1 MQLRIVGARVADGA
15 DLVDLHIDG
24 GVVTAVAP
32 HVASAAETGVPEPAD
47 VEIDAAGA
55 LVRPPFVEPHIHLD
69 ATLTAGEP
77 RWNQSGTLWEG
88 IAVWSER
95 KPSVTREDV
104 IARAEQVLRWQA
116 AHGVLAVRSHCD
128 VTDPG
133 LTALDA
139 LLELRDR
146 VRDVMT
152 LQVVAFPQEGIVS
165 YPGGAE
171 LLEEAVRRG
180 ADVVG
185 AIPHYEDTREDGV
198 RSLEIAVDIA
208 ERHGRRVDA
217 HCDEIDDEQSRFIEV
232 LATLA
237 LRTGL
242 GDRVTASHTTAMG
255 SYNGA
260 YAYKLQRLLSRS
272 GINLVSN
279 PMVNLALQGRFD
291 DYPKRRG
298 LTRVKEMLAAGVNVA
313 FGSDDVMDPWFPMG
327 TANPLQVAHSG
338 VLAAQLTGQA
348 EIAEALEM
356 VSSRGARVLG
366 LDEEHGIE
374 VGRSANLVVIPAS
387 SRMDAVRR
395 QVAPRWVV
403 SRGRV
408 IAERQP
414 EPTSLDWFGQQH
426 RVDFVRDVDAEG
438 ATWREARLTRHVE
451 PAAVGGGRAAQLAT
465 DRHGLST
472 GNSSQC

>member
-1 MQLRIVGARVADGA
+1 MQLCIRDARLDEGSP
-15 DLVDLHIDG
+15 LVDVHVDRG
-24 GVVTAVAP
+24 RVTAIQPAVP
-32 HVASAAETGVPEPAD
+32 ASVRRAAATD
-47 VEIDAAGA
+47 IDAAGA
-55 LVRPPFVEPHIHLD
+55 LVRAPFVEPHIHLD

-77 RWNQSGTLWEG
+77 RWNSSGTLWEG
-88 IAVWSER
+88 IAVWAER
-95 KPSVTREDV
+95 KPDVTREDV
-104 IARAEQVLRWQA
+104 LARAEQVLRWQA
-116 AHGVLAVRSHCD
+116 AQGVLFVRSHCD

-146 VRDVMT
+146 VRDVMV

-165 YPGGAE
+165 FPDGAA

-185 AIPHYEDTREDGV
+185 AIPHFEDTREDGV
-198 RSLEIAVDIA
+198 RSLEIAVELA
-208 ERHGRRVDA
+208 ERYGRMVDA
-217 HCDEIDDEQSRFIEV
+217 HCDEIDDEQSRFVEV

-242 GDRVTASHTTAMG
+242 RERVTASHTTAMG

-260 YAYKLQRLLSRS
+260 YAYKLQRLLVRS

-327 TANPLQVAHSG
+327 TANPLQVAHTG
-338 VLAAQLTGQA
+338 VVAAQLTGQA
-348 EIAEALEM
+348 EIAEAFSM
-356 VSSRGARVLG
+356 VSSRGARVMGLG
-366 LDEEHGIE
+366 DAYGLE
-374 VGRSANLVVIPAS
+374 VGRPANLVVIPAAS
-387 SRMDAVRR
+387 PMDAVRR
-395 QVAPRWVV
+395 QVRPQWVV
-403 SRGRV
+403 AQGRLV
-408 IAERQP
+408 AIR
-414 EPTSLDWFGQQH
+414 PTEAIELSWLGEQH
-426 RVDFVRDVDAEG
+426 SVDFVRDCDSAA
-438 ATWREARLTRHVE
+438 ATWRHASLRE
-451 PAAVGGGRAAQLAT
+451 GRQSHDQSA
-465 DRHGLST
+465 
-472 GNSSQC
+472 

>member
-1 MQLRIVGARVADGA
+1 MQLRVRRALLQDGA
-15 DLVDLHIDG
+15 DLVDLHVENGTISSIDPHS
-24 GVVTAVAP
+24 AQAP
-32 HVASAAETGVPEPAD
+32 GRVAD

-55 LVRPPFVEPHIHLD
+55 MVRPPFVEPHIHLD

-77 RWNQSGTLWEG
+77 RWNESGTLWEG

-95 KPSVTREDV
+95 KPSITREDV
-104 IARAEQVLRWQA
+104 LDRAEQVLRWQA
-116 AHGVLAVRSHCD
+116 AQGVLFVRSHCD
-128 VTDPG
+128 VTDPA

-139 LLELRDR
+139 LLELREL
-146 VRDVMT
+146 VSDVMV

-165 YPGGAE
+165 FPQGAE

-208 ERHGRRVDA
+208 ERHGRMIDA
-217 HCDEIDDEQSRFIEV
+217 HCDEIDDEQSRFVEV

-237 LRTGL
+237 MRSGLRE
-242 GDRVTASHTTAMG
+242 RVTASHTTAMG

-260 YAYKLQRLLSRS
+260 YADKLQRLIQRS

-298 LTRVKEMLAAGVNVA
+298 LTRVKEMAAAGVNVA
-313 FGSDDVMDPWFPMG
+313 FGSDDVVDPWFPLG
-327 TANPLQVAHSG
+327 TANPMLLAHSG
-338 VLAAQLTGQA
+338 VLAAQMTGQT
-348 EIAEALEM
+348 EIAETFEM

-366 LDEEHGIE
+366 IEERYGLE
-374 VGRSANLVVIPAS
+374 VGRPASFVVVPAS

-403 SRGRV
+403 SHGRV
-408 IAERQP
+408 VSERDPSPVRVQWRGD
-414 EPTSLDWFGQQH
+414 EHQ
-426 RVDFVRDVDAEG
+426 VDFVRAVDEG
-438 ATWREARLTRHVE
+438 RATWRDARL
-451 PAAVGGGRAAQLAT
+451 
-465 DRHGLST
+465 DRGV
-472 GNSSQC
+472 

>member
-1 MQLRIVGARVADGA
+1 MQLRVRRALVADGA
-15 DLVDLHIDG
+15 DLVDLHVDHGMIS
-24 GVVTAVAP
+24 AVEP
-32 HVASAAETGVPEPAD
+32 YSTDSPERLAD
-47 VEIDAAGA
+47 LEIDAAGA

-77 RWNQSGTLWEG
+77 RSNVSGTLWEG

-95 KPSVTREDV
+95 KPSVSREDV
-104 IARAEQVLRWQA
+104 LARAEQVLRWLA
-116 AHGVLAVRSHCD
+116 AQGVLFVRSHCD
-128 VTDPG
+128 VTDPR

-146 VRDVMT
+146 VREVVA

-165 YPGGAE
+165 FPRGAE

-208 ERHGRRVDA
+208 QRHGRQVDA
-217 HCDEIDDEQSRFIEV
+217 HCDETDDEQSRFVEV

-237 LRTGL
+237 MRTGL
-242 GDRVTASHTTAMG
+242 GPRVTASHTTAMG
-255 SYNGA
+255 SYSGA
-260 YAYKLQRLLSRS
+260 YAYKLQRLLARS

-313 FGSDDVMDPWFPMG
+313 FGSDDVMDPWFPLG
-327 TANPLQVAHSG
+327 TGSPMLVAHSG
-338 VLAAQLTGQA
+338 VLAAQMTGQA
-348 EIAEALEM
+348 EIAETFEM

-366 LDEEHGIE
+366 LADGYGLQ
-374 VGRSANLVVIPAS
+374 VGRPANLVVVPAS

-395 QVAPRWVV
+395 QVPPRWVV
-403 SRGRV
+403 AHGTV
-408 IAERQP
+408 VAER
-414 EPTSLDWFGQQH
+414 EPSPVSLHWLTEQH
-426 RVDFVRDVDAEG
+426 EVDFVRDRDAP
-438 ATWREARLTRHVE
+438 AASWRDARLIRS
-451 PAAVGGGRAAQLAT
+451 G
-465 DRHGLST
+465 D
-472 GNSSQC
+472 SS

>member
-1 MQLRIVGARVADGA
+1 MQLRVRRARLADDAALVDVHVDQGRVTALVPSTAGASARV
-15 DLVDLHIDG
+15 
-24 GVVTAVAP
+24 
-32 HVASAAETGVPEPAD
+32 AD

-55 LVRPPFVEPHIHLD
+55 LVRPPFVEPHVHLD

-77 RWNQSGTLWEG
+77 RWNASGTLWEG

-95 KPSVTREDV
+95 KPSVTRDDV
-104 IARAEQVLRWQA
+104 LARAEQVLRWQA
-116 AHGVLAVRSHCD
+116 AQGVLFVRSHCD
-128 VTDPG
+128 VTDPS

-146 VRDVMT
+146 VRDVVH

-165 YPGGAE
+165 FPDGAE

-198 RSLEIAVDIA
+198 RSLEVAVGIA
-208 ERHGRRVDA
+208 ERHGVLVDA

-237 LRTGL
+237 MRTGL
-242 GDRVTASHTTAMG
+242 RERVTASHTTAMG

-260 YAYKLQRLLSRS
+260 YALKLQRLLVRS

-298 LTRVKEMLAAGVNVA
+298 MTRVKELLAAGVNVA
-313 FGSDDVMDPWFPMG
+313 FGSDDVMDPWFPLG
-327 TANPLQVAHSG
+327 TGNPLQVAHSG
-338 VLAAQLTGQA
+338 VLGAQLTGQD
-348 EIAEALEM
+348 EIAETFEM

-366 LDEEHGIE
+366 LGDGYGLE
-374 VGRSANLVVIPAS
+374 VGRPASMVVVPAS
-387 SRMDAVRR
+387 SRSDAVRR

-403 SRGRV
+403 AAGEVVAHTPPSPV
-408 IAERQP
+408 E
-414 EPTSLDWFGQQH
+414 LHWFGQDLQ
-426 RVDFVRDVDAEG
+426 VDFVRDADAAA
-438 ATWREARLTRHVE
+438 ATWRDAALTTSR
-451 PAAVGGGRAAQLAT
+451 T
-465 DRHGLST
+465 T
-472 GNSSQC
+472 GAHR

>member
-1 MQLRIVGARVADGA
+1 MTRLRVRRARLDDDGE
-15 DLVDLHIDG
+15 LVDVHIEDRAI
-24 GVVTAVAP
+24 TAVVP
-32 HVASAAETGVPEPAD
+32 HVEDAPAATAA
-47 VEIDAAGA
+47 VEIDAAGG
-55 LVRPPFVEPHIHLD
+55 LVRAPFVEPHIHLD

-77 RWNQSGTLWEG
+77 RWNRSGTLWEG

-95 KPSVTREDV
+95 KPGVSREDV
-104 IARAEQVLRWQA
+104 LTRAEQVLRWQA
-116 AHGVLAVRSHCD
+116 AQGVLFVRSHCD

-146 VRDVMT
+146 VRDVVV

-165 YPGGAE
+165 YPRGAE

-185 AIPHYEDTREDGV
+185 AIPHFEDTREDGV

-208 ERHGRRVDA
+208 TRYDRAVDA
-217 HCDEIDDEQSRFIEV
+217 HCDEIDDEQSRFVEV

-242 GDRVTASHTTAMG
+242 RERVTASHTTAMG
-255 SYNGA
+255 SYGAA
-260 YAYKLQRLLSRS
+260 YAYKLERLLVRS

-313 FGSDDVMDPWFPMG
+313 FGTDDVMDPWFPLG
-327 TANPLQVAHSG
+327 TGSPMLLAHTG
-338 VLAAQLTGQA
+338 VVAAQMTGQD
-348 EIAEALEM
+348 EIAETLEM

-366 LDEEHGIE
+366 LGAGYGLEQ
-374 VGRSANLVVIPAS
+374 GRPANLVVLPAS
-387 SRMDAVRR
+387 SRIDAVRR
-395 QVAPRWVV
+395 QVSPRWVV
-403 SRGRV
+403 AGGEV
-408 IAERQP
+408 VAERAMSPALLRWQGATG
-414 EPTSLDWFGQQH
+414 E
-426 RVDFVRDVDAEG
+426 VDFVRDADSDS
-438 ATWREARLTRHVE
+438 ATWRDAALHR
-451 PAAVGGGRAAQLAT
+451 PAGT
-465 DRHGLST
+465 
-472 GNSSQC
+472 

>member
-1 MQLRIVGARVADGA
+1 MSRLRVRRALLAEGDG
-15 DLVDLHIDG
+15 LVDLHVSDG
-24 GVVTAVAP
+24 VITAITP
-32 HVASAAETGVPEPAD
+32 SADGTTAGGSAD
-47 VEIDAAGA
+47 PTDIDAAGA

-77 RWNQSGTLWEG
+77 RWNASGTLWEG

-95 KPSVTREDV
+95 KPAVTREDV

-116 AHGVLAVRSHCD
+116 AHGVLFVRSHCD
-128 VTDPG
+128 VTDPA

-152 LQVVAFPQEGIVS
+152 VQVVAFPQEGIVS
-165 YPGGAE
+165 FPGGPE

-185 AIPHYEDTREDGV
+185 AIPHFEDTRDDGV

-208 ERHGRRVDA
+208 ERHGRLVDA
-217 HCDEIDDEQSRFIEV
+217 HCDEIDDEQSRFVEV

-242 GDRVTASHTTAMG
+242 RERVTASHTTAMG

-260 YAYKLQRLLSRS
+260 YAYKLQRLLTRS

-313 FGSDDVMDPWFPMG
+313 FGSDDVMDPWFPLG
-327 TANPLQVAHSG
+327 TGNPMLLAHSG
-338 VLAAQLTGQA
+338 VIAAQLTGQA
-348 EIAEALEM
+348 EIAETVEM
-356 VSSRGARVLG
+356 VSSRGARVLALEDRYG
-366 LDEEHGIE
+366 LE
-374 VGRSANLVVIPAS
+374 VGRPASFVVLPAS
-387 SRMDAVRR
+387 SRLDAVRR
-395 QVAPRWVV
+395 QVSPRWVV
-403 SRGRV
+403 SHGRV
-408 IAERQP
+408 IASRPASPARLRWADGSTHEI
-414 EPTSLDWFGQQH
+414 
-426 RVDFVRDVDAEG
+426 DFVRDADTAA
-438 ATWREARLTRHVE
+438 ATWREAGI
-451 PAAVGGGRAAQLAT
+451 VGGT
-465 DRHGLST
+465 T
-472 GNSSQC
+472 P

>member
-1 MQLRIVGARVADGA
+1 MTRLRVRRARLDDDGE
-15 DLVDLHIDG
+15 LVDVHIEDRAI
-24 GVVTAVAP
+24 TAVVPHGKDAP
-32 HVASAAETGVPEPAD
+32 AATVA
-47 VEIDAAGA
+47 VEIDAAGG
-55 LVRPPFVEPHIHLD
+55 LVRAPFVEPHIHLD

-77 RWNQSGTLWEG
+77 RWNRSGTLWEG

-95 KPSVTREDV
+95 KPGVTREDV
-104 IARAEQVLRWQA
+104 LARAEQVLRWQA
-116 AHGVLAVRSHCD
+116 AQGVLFVRSHCD
-128 VTDPG
+128 VTDPE

-146 VRDVMT
+146 VRDVVV

-165 YPGGAE
+165 YPRGAE

-185 AIPHYEDTREDGV
+185 AIPHFEDTREDGV

-208 ERHGRRVDA
+208 TRYDRAVDA
-217 HCDEIDDEQSRFIEV
+217 HCDEIDDEQSRFVEV

-242 GDRVTASHTTAMG
+242 RERVTASHTTAMG
-255 SYNGA
+255 SYGGA
-260 YAYKLQRLLSRS
+260 YAYKLERLLVRS

-313 FGSDDVMDPWFPMG
+313 FGTDDVMDPWFPLG
-327 TANPLQVAHSG
+327 TGSPMLLAHTG
-338 VLAAQLTGQA
+338 VVAAQMTGQD
-348 EIAEALEM
+348 EIAETLEM

-366 LDEEHGIE
+366 LGAGYGLEP
-374 VGRSANLVVIPAS
+374 GRPANLVVLPAS
-387 SRMDAVRR
+387 SRIDAVRR
-395 QVAPRWVV
+395 QVSPRWVV
-403 SRGRV
+403 AGGEV
-408 IAERQP
+408 VAERARSPALLRWQGATG
-414 EPTSLDWFGQQH
+414 E
-426 RVDFVRDVDAEG
+426 VDFVRDADSDS
-438 ATWREARLTRHVE
+438 ATWRDAALHR
-451 PAAVGGGRAAQLAT
+451 PAGT
-465 DRHGLST
+465 
-472 GNSSQC
+472 

>member
-1 MQLRIVGARVADGA
+1 MQLRVRRALLTEGDE
-15 DLVDLHIDG
+15 LVDIEVEN
-24 GVVTAVAP
+24 GVISAIAP
-32 HVASAAETGVPEPAD
+32 HSAGDVERPAG
-47 VEIDAAGA
+47 VEIDAAGS
-55 LVRPPFVEPHIHLD
+55 LVRAPFVEPHIHLD

-77 RWNQSGTLWEG
+77 RWNDSGTLWEG

-95 KPSVTREDV
+95 KPTVTREDV

-116 AHGVLAVRSHCD
+116 AQGVLFVRSHCD
-128 VTDPG
+128 VTDAK

-139 LLELRDR
+139 LLELRER
-146 VRDVMT
+146 VRDVIT

-165 YPGGAE
+165 FPGGAE

-185 AIPHYEDTREDGV
+185 AIPHFEDTREDGV

-208 ERHGRRVDA
+208 ERYGRLVDA
-217 HCDEIDDEQSRFIEV
+217 HCDEIDDEQSRFVEV

-237 LRTGL
+237 LRSGL
-242 GDRVTASHTTAMG
+242 GERVTASHTTAMG

-260 YAYKLQRLLSRS
+260 YAYKLQRLLGRS

-313 FGSDDVMDPWFPMG
+313 FGSDDVMDPWFPLG
-327 TANPLQVAHSG
+327 TGSPMLLAHSG

-348 EIAEALEM
+348 EIAETLEM
-356 VSSRGARVLG
+356 VSTRGARVMGLG
-366 LDEEHGIE
+366 EAYGLA
-374 VGRSANLVVIPAS
+374 VGRPASFVALPAS

-395 QVAPRWVV
+395 QVSPRWVV
-403 SRGRV
+403 AHGEV
-408 IAERQP
+408 IVERHPSPAELSWVDGARHQI
-414 EPTSLDWFGQQH
+414 
-426 RVDFVRDVDAEG
+426 DFVRDTDAAA
-438 ATWREARLTRHVE
+438 ATWREAAITREREH
-451 PAAVGGGRAAQLAT
+451 
-465 DRHGLST
+465 DRIS
-472 GNSSQC
+472 

>member
-1 MQLRIVGARVADGA
+1 MQLRVRRALLADGA
-15 DLVDLHIDG
+15 DLVDVHVDEG
-24 GVVTAVAP
+24 AVVALEPSTADAGP
-32 HVASAAETGVPEPAD
+32 RLAE
-47 VEIDAAGA
+47 VEIDAAGS
-55 LVRPPFVEPHIHLD
+55 LVRPPFVEPHLHLD

-77 RWNQSGTLWEG
+77 RWNASGTLWEG

-95 KPSVTREDV
+95 KPSVSREDV
-104 IARAEQVLRWQA
+104 LARAEQVLRWQA
-116 AHGVLAVRSHCD
+116 AQGVLFVRSHCD
-128 VTDPG
+128 VTDPS

-146 VRDVMT
+146 VRDVVG

-165 YPGGAE
+165 FPDGAA

-198 RSLEIAVDIA
+198 RSLEVAVDIA
-208 ERHGRRVDA
+208 ERHGVQVDA

-242 GDRVTASHTTAMG
+242 RERVTASHTTAMG

-260 YAYKLQRLLSRS
+260 YAYKLQRLLLRS
-272 GINLVSN
+272 GVNLVSN

-298 LTRVKEMLAAGVNVA
+298 MTRVKELLAAGVNVA
-313 FGSDDVMDPWFPMG
+313 FGSDDVMDPWFPLG
-327 TANPLQVAHSG
+327 TGNPMQVAHAG
-338 VLAAQLTGQA
+338 VLGAQLTGQA
-348 EIAEALEM
+348 EIAETFEM

-366 LDEEHGIE
+366 LGDRYGIA
-374 VGRSANLVVIPAS
+374 VGRRADLVVVPAS
-387 SRMDAVRR
+387 SRLDAVRR
-395 QVAPRWVV
+395 QVAPQWVV
-403 SRGRV
+403 AGGRV
-408 IAERQP
+408 VASRRPSPVRLHWQ
-414 EPTSLDWFGQQH
+414 GQDLS
-426 RVDFVRDVDAEG
+426 VDFVRDADADA
-438 ATWREARLTRHVE
+438 ATWREARLRDQ
-451 PAAVGGGRAAQLAT
+451 PDG
-465 DRHGLST
+465 
-472 GNSSQC
+472 

>member
-1 MQLRIVGARVADGA
+1 LTQLRITRARLADDG
-15 DLVDLHIDG
+15 DLVDLHIDAG
-24 GVVTAVAP
+24 KVSSVEPHSTDAPDRVAD
-32 HVASAAETGVPEPAD
+32 TD
-47 VEIDAAGA
+47 IDAAGG

-77 RWNQSGTLWEG
+77 RHNASGTLWEG

-116 AHGVLAVRSHCD
+116 AQGVLFVRSHCD
-128 VTDPG
+128 VTDPD

-139 LLELRDR
+139 LLELRER
-146 VRDVMT
+146 VRDVLV

-165 YPGGAE
+165 FPRGAE

-185 AIPHYEDTREDGV
+185 AIPHFEDTREDGV

-208 ERHGRRVDA
+208 KRYDRAVDA
-217 HCDEIDDEQSRFIEV
+217 HCDEIDDEQSRFVEV

-237 LRTGL
+237 LRSGL

-255 SYNGA
+255 SYNAA
-260 YAYKLQRLLSRS
+260 YAFKLERLLVRSR
-272 GINLVSN
+272 INLVSN
-279 PMVNLALQGRFD
+279 PLVNLALQGRFD

-313 FGSDDVMDPWFPMG
+313 FGSDDIMDPWFPLG
-327 TANPLQVAHSG
+327 TGSPMLLAHTG
-338 VLAAQLTGQA
+338 VVAAQLTGQD
-348 EIAEALEM
+348 EIAETLEM
-356 VSSRGARVLG
+356 VSTRAARVLG
-366 LDEEHGIE
+366 LGTGFGLEP
-374 VGRSANLVVIPAS
+374 GRPANLVVLPAS
-387 SRMDAVRR
+387 SRADAVRR

-403 SRGRV
+403 AHGEV
-408 IAERQP
+408 VAERQP
-414 EPTSLDWFGQQH
+414 SPVRLRWLGDEHDI
-426 RVDFVRDVDAEG
+426 DFVRDADAAS
-438 ATWREARLTRHVE
+438 ATWRDARIHIRQG
-451 PAAVGGGRAAQLAT
+451 PRP
-465 DRHGLST
+465 
-472 GNSSQC
+472 

>member
-1 MQLRIVGARVADGA
+1 MTRLRVRRARLEDDG
-15 DLVDLHIDG
+15 DLVDLLVEDR
-24 GVVTAVAP
+24 VVSAVEPHSSSAP
-32 HVASAAETGVPEPAD
+32 EQVAD
-47 VEIDAAGA
+47 VEIDAAGG
-55 LVRPPFVEPHIHLD
+55 LVRAPFVEPHIHLD

-77 RWNQSGTLWEG
+77 RWNRSGTLWEG
-88 IAVWSER
+88 IAVWAER
-95 KPSVTREDV
+95 KPSVTRDDV

-116 AHGVLAVRSHCD
+116 SQGVLFVRSHCD
-128 VTDPG
+128 VTDPD

-146 VRDVMT
+146 VRDVLV

-165 YPGGAE
+165 FPRGAE

-185 AIPHYEDTREDGV
+185 AIPHFEDTREDGV

-208 ERHGRRVDA
+208 ARYDRGVDA
-217 HCDEIDDEQSRFIEV
+217 HCDEIDDEQSRFVEV

-242 GDRVTASHTTAMG
+242 RDRVTASHTTAMG

-260 YAYKLQRLLSRS
+260 YAYKLERLLVRS

-313 FGSDDVMDPWFPMG
+313 FGSDDVMDPWFPLG
-327 TANPLQVAHSG
+327 TGSPMLLAHTG
-338 VLAAQLTGQA
+338 VVAAQLTGQD
-348 EIAEALEM
+348 EIAETVEM

-366 LDEEHGIE
+366 LGDGYGL
-374 VGRSANLVVIPAS
+374 VPGRPANLVVLPAS
-387 SRMDAVRR
+387 SRIDAVRR

-403 SRGRV
+403 AGGKV
-408 IAERQP
+408 VAERPPAVVQLTWLGDRS
-414 EPTSLDWFGQQH
+414 E
-426 RVDFVRDVDAEG
+426 VDFVRDADAG
-438 ATWREARLTRHVE
+438 SATWRD
-451 PAAVGGGRAAQLAT
+451 AALRRTAGA
-465 DRHGLST
+465 
-472 GNSSQC
+472 